1 MNDNLT
7 AEIPTATISVKIPP
21 FWSDDLEL
29 WFLQVEAQ
37 FRVRGIKAET
47 TKYDHVLQALPPDTV
62 SRLRTFLLDPPKE
75 NPYSAMK
82 RELLRQTA
90 LSAKQKYDRLISDE
104 VLGDRTPSQL
114 LQRMQALVGEQ
125 QAETPFF
132 REMFV
137 SKLPPTVQTVIA
149 ALDGSPVIQI
159 AAVADKMMEYQT
171 PSPQVTHISRSTAR
185 SPTARFQ
192 EQLDSLSHELRE
204 LRMEVR
210 TRSRSRSCRRDG
222 AANVHRR
229 SPVPQHNSSDDDLCW
244 YHTNFGERA
253 RRCRSPCSFSKN
265 VRGSE

>member
-1 MNDNLT
+1 MTDESAT
-7 AEIPTATISVKIPP
+7 CDFTTATISVKIPP

-37 FRVRGIKAET
+37 FRIRGVRAET

-75 NPYSAMK
+75 NPYSALK
-82 RELLRQTA
+82 TELLRQTS

-104 VLGDRTPSQL
+104 VLGDRWPSQL

-149 ALDGSPVIQI
+149 ALDGLPVAQV
-159 AAVADKMMEYQT
+159 ASAADKMMEYQT
-171 PSPQVTHISRSTAR
+171 SSHIARISRPATR
-185 SPTARFQ
+185 SPTARLQ
-192 EQLDSLSHELRE
+192 EQL
-204 LRMEVR
+204 
-210 TRSRSRSCRRDG
+210 
-222 AANVHRR
+222 
-229 SPVPQHNSSDDDLCW
+229 
-244 YHTNFGERA
+244 
-253 RRCRSPCSFSKN
+253 
-265 VRGSE
+265 